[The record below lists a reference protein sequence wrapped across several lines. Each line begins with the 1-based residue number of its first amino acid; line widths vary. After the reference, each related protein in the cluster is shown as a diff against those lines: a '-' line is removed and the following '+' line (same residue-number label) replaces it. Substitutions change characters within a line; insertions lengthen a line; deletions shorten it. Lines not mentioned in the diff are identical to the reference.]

1 MKIIKRL
8 LIFVLVLVLL
18 LVGAAFAIPY
28 FFKDKI
34 VAVVKTEIND
44 RINATVDFDDVDISI
59 LRSFP
64 DLSVGLNDF
73 SVVGKDE
80 FEGVNLVAGK
90 SFDLTLDVMSVVNSA
105 TQPIEVKKVHLQ
117 DPEVNV
123 FVLKNGKANYDIA
136 LPDDTATETT
146 TESSGLAV
154 ALREYSIDNGNL
166 VYDDRTLNM
175 RVEAKDMDHTGV
187 GNFTLDVFDL
197 ETDTEINALTVVYD
211 NIGYL
216 VKSNAKLDLTVNA
229 NMESMKFTL
238 KENDLTINDLKL
250 IADGFIELPNDK
262 DILMDVKFEAP
273 QNTFKNL
280 LSIIPSAYVVDYKDV
295 KANGNFTLN
304 GFLKG
309 TYNDNSLPAFRIN
322 TAITNA
328 DVQYPD
334 LPVGI
339 SGINAKID
347 VNSPSSDLNRM
358 TIDIPNFK
366 LKIGNNPV
374 AGYFKLKT
382 PLSDPDMDMK
392 MDGVIDLAEL
402 NKAFPIEGMEEMTGK
417 ITSDVT
423 VKTKMSTIE
432 REDYANVNMSGAVRI
447 ENLVY
452 DAADMPAVKIKNAE
466 ADFTPQKVIVPSFD
480 VQTGTK
486 SDLSGSATFDNILAY
501 FSPEKTMKGTMNLR
515 SNYFDADEW
524 MVEEE
529 SAPVA
534 VTTSTVPAEEAELF
548 DRYDF
553 DFDASM
559 RKIKY
564 DVYDLKDLRAKGNFT
579 PNELKIKDFYT
590 KIGDSDI
597 AATGNITNVM
607 DYLYENETLGGTVN
621 MNSNYF
627 NLNPF
632 MEEDPAAAA
641 AVESKGTNVSQED
654 LEPFLVP
661 ENIDMVVNTNMKK
674 VIYTDMEITN
684 ITGGLAIKDKA
695 VNLQNVKG
703 QTLGG
708 GIAMSG
714 GYGTQDPEKPTF
726 DLQYDLQ
733 NMDFQRAFNTFNT
746 FEKIAPIGKY
756 IKGNFNTSLAMTGVL
771 GKDMYPDMNTLNIDG
786 FLQTLNAVVA
796 GFEPLNKVGEKLNI
810 DALKTVKIKNSKN
823 WLEVKDGRF
832 EVKEFDHV
840 FEDIAMKIGGSHAIT
855 NEDMKYNIFAKIPR
869 GKLGK
874 LNDVAGVGLDWLS
887 GQASKLGINVDAG
900 EFVNVALTI
909 TGTMLKPNIDVKLLG
924 TDGEG
929 QSVQDAAKDR
939 LKEEAE
945 KQKKILEDKAKEEVD
960 KAKDKAQEELDKKKK
975 ELEDKAK
982 EEAEKLK
989 KKAEEEAKKRLEEE
1003 AAKKAAEAAKKAE
1016 EALGDKAKEELDK
1029 LKDKLP
1035 WGKKKNGGE

>member
-1 MKIIKRL
+1 VQPL
-8 LIFVLVLVLL
+8 LFLIFS
-18 LVGAAFAIPY
+18 
-28 FFKDKI
+28 KI
-34 VAVVKTEIND
+34 KL
-44 RINATVDFDDVDISI
+44 S
-59 LRSFP
+59 LSSKSFP

-73 SVVGKDE
+73 SVIGKEE
-80 FEGVNLVAGK
+80 FEDLSLVAGK
-90 SFDLTLDVMSVVNSA
+90 SFDLTLDLMSVVNSA
-105 TQPIEVKKVHLQ
+105 TQPIEVKKIHLQ

-136 LPDDTATETT
+136 LPDDSAKETT
-146 TESSGLAV
+146 TEASGLTV

-166 VYDDRTLNM
+166 IYDDRTLNM
-175 RVEAKDMDHTGV
+175 RVEAKNMNHNGV
-187 GNFTLDVFDL
+187 GNFALDVFDL
-197 ETDTEINALTVVYD
+197 ETDTEIDALTVVYD

-238 KENDLTINDLKL
+238 KENNLTVNDLEL
-250 IADGFIELPNDK
+250 IADGFVELPNST
-262 DILMDVKFEAP
+262 DIDIDLKFEAP

-280 LSIIPSAYVVDYKDV
+280 LSVIPNAYIADYKDV
-295 KANGNFTLN
+295 KANGNFKLN

-309 TYNDNSLPAFRIN
+309 KYNEKSLPAFRIN
-322 TAITNA
+322 TVVTNA
-328 DVQYPD
+328 DVKYPD

-339 SGINAKID
+339 SGINAKVD
-347 VNSPSSDLNRM
+347 VNSPSSNLDRM

-417 ITSDVT
+417 ITSDVV

-432 REDYANVNMSGAVRI
+432 REDYANVNMSGALRVD
-447 ENLVY
+447 NLIY
-452 DAADMPAVKIKNAE
+452 DATDMPAVKIKSAE
-466 ADFTPQKVIVPSFD
+466 ADFTPQEVRVPSFD

-486 SDLSGSATFDNILAY
+486 SDLRGSASFDNILAY
-501 FSPEKTMKGTMNLR
+501 FSPEKTMKGTMNLQ

-524 MVEEE
+524 MTEEE
-529 SAPVA
+529 I
-534 VTTSTVPAEEAELF
+534 TTVEKTKTTTPAEEAELF

-553 DFDASM
+553 DFDANM
-559 RKIKY
+559 RQIKY
-564 DVYDLKDLRAKGNFT
+564 DVYDLKNLKAKGNFT
-579 PNELKIKDFYT
+579 PNELKINNFST

-607 DYLYENETLGGTVN
+607 DYLYEDETLGGTVN
-621 MNSNYF
+621 LTSNFF

-632 MEEDPAAAA
+632 MEEDPVAAQTVA
-641 AVESKGTNVSQED
+641 SKGTKVQQED

-661 ENIDMVVNTNMKK
+661 ENIDMRVNTDMRK
-674 VIYTDMEITN
+674 VIYTDMEITD
-684 ITGGLAIKDKA
+684 ITGSLEIKDKA
-695 VNLQNVKG
+695 VNLKNVKG
-703 QTLGG
+703 KTLGG
-708 GIAMSG
+708 GITMDG
-714 GYGTQDPEKPTF
+714 GYGTIDPAKPTF

-756 IKGNFNTSLAMTGVL
+756 IKGDFNTSLAMTGVL
-771 GKDMYPDMNTLNIDG
+771 GKDMYPDFNTLNING

-796 GFEPLNKVGEKLNI
+796 GFEPLNKVGETLNI
-810 DALKTVKIKNSKN
+810 NALKTVEIKNTKN

-832 EVKEFDHV
+832 EVKEFDHTY
-840 FEDIAMKIGGSHAIT
+840 EDIAMKIGGSHAIT

-869 GKLGK
+869 EKLGK
-874 LNDVAGVGLDWLS
+874 LNDVAGVGLDWLN

-909 TGTMLKPNIDVKLLG
+909 TGTMLKPKVDVKLLG

-929 QSVQDAAKDR
+929 KSIQDAAKDK
-939 LKEEAE
+939 LKEEAD
-945 KQKKILEDKAKEEVD
+945 KKKKELEDKAKEEVD
-960 KAKDKAQEELDKKKK
+960 KAKEKAQEELDKKKK

-982 EEAEKLK
+982 AKAKEEAEKLR

-1035 WGKKKNGGE
+1035 WGKKKNGGN

>member
-1 MKIIKRL
+1 ML
-8 LIFVLVLVLL
+8 
-18 LVGAAFAIPY
+18 GAAFAIPY

-34 VAVVKTEIND
+34 VEVVKEEVNAS
-44 RINATVDFDDVDISI
+44 INATVDFDDVDISI
-59 LRSFP
+59 FRSFP

-73 SVVGKDE
+73 SVLGKDE
-80 FEGVNLVAGK
+80 FEGVTLVAGK

-105 TQPIEVKKVHLQ
+105 TQPIEIKKVHLQ

-123 FVLKNGKANYDIA
+123 FVLQNGKANYDIA
-136 LPDDTATETT
+136 MPSDTPEETT
-146 TESSGLAV
+146 SEASGLSV
-154 ALREYSIDNGNL
+154 ALREYSIDNGHL
-166 VYDDRTLNM
+166 VYDDRSLNM
-175 RVEAKDMDHTGV
+175 RVEAKSMDHSGV
-187 GNFTLDVFDL
+187 GNFSLDVFDL
-197 ETDTEINALTVVYD
+197 ETDTEIDGLTVIYD

-229 NMESMKFTL
+229 NLESMKFTL
-238 KENDLTINDLKL
+238 KENDLTVNDLKV
-250 IADGFIELPNDK
+250 IANGFVELPNDK
-262 DILMDVKFEAP
+262 DILLDVKFEAP

-280 LSIIPSAYVVDYKDV
+280 LSVIPSAYVADYEDV

-322 TAITNA
+322 TGITNA

-339 SGINAKID
+339 SDINTKID
-347 VNSPSSDLNRM
+347 INSPSSDLNRM
-358 TIDIPNFK
+358 TIDIPSFK
-366 LKIGNNPV
+366 MKIGNNPV

-392 MDGVIDLAEL
+392 VDGMIDLAEL

-423 VKTKMSTIE
+423 VKTKMSTID

-447 ENLVY
+447 DNLVY
-452 DAADMPAVKIKNAE
+452 DAADMPAVKIKHAE
-466 ADFTPQKVIVPSFD
+466 ADFTPQKVVVPSFD
-480 VQTGTK
+480 VQTGAK
-486 SDLSGSATFDNILAY
+486 SDLRGSASFGNILAY
-501 FSPEKTMKGTMNLR
+501 FSPEKTMKGTMNLQ

-529 SAPVA
+529 SAAV
-534 VTTSTVPAEEAELF
+534 VTTATVVPADEAELF

-553 DFDASM
+553 DFDANM

-564 DVYDLKDLRAKGNFT
+564 DVYDMKDLRAKGNFT
-579 PNELKIKDFYT
+579 PNELKINDFYT

-597 AATGNITNVM
+597 AAKGNVTNIM
-607 DYLYENETLGGTVN
+607 DYLYEDETLGGTVN
-621 MNSNYF
+621 LTSNYF

-641 AVESKGTNVSQED
+641 AIAAKGTNVSPEE

-661 ENIDMVVNTNMKK
+661 ENIEMMVNTNMKK

-684 ITGGLAIKDKA
+684 ITGGLEIKDKA
-695 VNLQNVKG
+695 VNLKNIKG
-703 QTLGG
+703 KTLGG

-714 GYGTQDPEKPTF
+714 GYGTEDPEKPTF
-726 DLQYDLQ
+726 DLKYDLQ
-733 NMDFQRAFNTFNT
+733 NMDFQRAFNAFNT
-746 FEKIAPIGKY
+746 FEKIAPIGKF
-756 IKGNFNTSLAMTGVL
+756 IKGDFNTSLAMTGVL
-771 GKDMYPDMNTLNIDG
+771 GKDMYPDLNTLNIDG

-796 GFEPLNKVGEKLNI
+796 GFEPLNKIGETLNI
-810 DALKTVKIKNSKN
+810 NSLKTVQIKNSKN

-832 EVKEFDHV
+832 EVKEFDHTY
-840 FEDIAMKIGGSHAIT
+840 EDIDMKIGGSHGIT
-855 NEDMKYNIFAKIPR
+855 NEDMKYNILAKIPR

-909 TGTMLKPNIDVKLLG
+909 TGTMLKPKVDVKLLG

-929 QSVQDAAKDR
+929 QSIKDAATDR
-939 LKEEAE
+939 LKEEAD
-945 KQKKILEDKAKEEVD
+945 KQKKILEDKAKAEVD
-960 KAKDKAQEELDKKKK
+960 KAKDKAQEEIDKKKK
-975 ELEDKAK
+975 ELEEKAKAKAK

-989 KKAEEEAKKRLEEE
+989 QKAKEEAEKRLKEE

-1016 EALGDKAKEELDK
+1016 DVLGDKAKEELDK

-1035 WGKKKNGGE
+1035 WGKKKSGGN

>member
-1 MKIIKRL
+1 MKIIKRF
-8 LIFVLVLVLL
+8 LIFILVLILL
-18 LVGAAFAIPY
+18 LLGAAFAISY

-34 VAVVKTEIND
+34 VDVVKEEVND

-59 LRSFP
+59 FRSFP
-64 DLSVGLNDF
+64 DLSVGLNNF

-80 FEGVNLVAGK
+80 FAGVNLVAGK

-105 TQPIEVKKVHLQ
+105 TQPIEVKKIHLQ

-123 FVLKNGKANYDIA
+123 FILKNGKTNYDIT
-136 LPDDTATETT
+136 LPADATAETT
-146 TESSGLAV
+146 TESAGLAV
-154 ALREYSIDNGNL
+154 ALREYSIDNGSL
-166 VYDDRTLNM
+166 IYDDRTLNI
-175 RVEAKDMDHTGV
+175 RVEAKGMKHSGV

-197 ETDTEINALTVVYD
+197 ETDTEIDALTVVYD
-211 NIGYL
+211 DIGYL

-229 NMESMKFTL
+229 NMESMKFTI
-238 KENDLTINDLKL
+238 KENDLTVNDLKL
-250 IADGFIELPNDK
+250 IANGFVEFPNDK
-262 DILMDVKFEAP
+262 DIDMDLKFEAP

-280 LSIIPSAYVVDYKDV
+280 LSVIPNAYIADYKDV

-309 TYNDNSLPAFRIN
+309 RYNENSLPAFRIN
-322 TAITNA
+322 TGITNA

-339 SGINAKID
+339 TGISAKID
-347 VNSPSSDLNRM
+347 INSPSSDLNHM

-402 NKAFPIEGMEEMTGK
+402 NKAFPIEGMETMTGK
-417 ITSDVT
+417 ITSDVV

-447 ENLVY
+447 DNLVY
-452 DAADMPAVKIKNAE
+452 DAADMPAVKIKSAE
-466 ADFTPQKVIVPSFD
+466 ADFTPQEVNVPSFD
-480 VQTGTK
+480 VQTGAK
-486 SDLSGSATFDNILAY
+486 SDLRGSATFDNILAY
-501 FSPEKTMKGTMNLR
+501 FSPEKTMKGTMNLQ

-524 MVEEE
+524 MEEGE
-529 SAPVA
+529 STPVA
-534 VTTSTVPAEEAELF
+534 TTTSVPVEEAELF
-548 DRYDF
+548 DRFDF
-553 DFDASM
+553 DFDANM
-559 RKIKY
+559 RQIKY
-564 DVYDLKDLRAKGNFT
+564 DVYDLKDLRAKGNVT

-590 KIGDSDI
+590 KVGDSDI
-597 AATGNITNVM
+597 AVNGNITNVM

-621 MNSNYF
+621 LSSNSF

-632 MEEDPAAAA
+632 MEGDPAAAA
-641 AVESKGTNVSQED
+641 AVEDKGANVSQEE

-661 ENIDMVVNTNMKK
+661 GNIEMLVNTNMKK
-674 VIYTDMEITN
+674 VIYTDMEITD
-684 ITGGLAIKDKA
+684 ITGALAIKDKA
-695 VNLQNVKG
+695 VNLENVKG
-703 QTLGG
+703 RTLGG

-714 GYGTQDPEKPTF
+714 GYGTKDPEKPTF
-726 DLQYDLQ
+726 DIKYDLQ

-756 IKGNFNTSLAMTGVL
+756 IKGDFNTSLTMTGVL
-771 GKDMYPDMNTLNIDG
+771 GKDMYPDFNTLNIDG

-796 GFEPLNKVGEKLNI
+796 DFEPLNKVGEALNI
-810 DALKTVKIKNSKN
+810 NALKTVKIKNSKN

-832 EVKEFDHV
+832 EVKEFDHTY
-840 FEDIAMKIGGSHAIT
+840 EDIVMKIGGSHAIE

-874 LNDVAGVGLDWLS
+874 LNDVAGVGVDWLS
-887 GQASKLGINVDAG
+887 GQASNLGINIYAG

-909 TGTMLKPNIDVKLLG
+909 TGTMLKPKVDVKLLG

-929 QSVQDAAKDR
+929 QSIQNAAKKK
-939 LKEEAE
+939 LEEEAE
-945 KQKKILEDKAKEEVD
+945 KQKKILEDKAKEEAD
-960 KAKDKAQEELDKKKK
+960 KVKGRAEEEIDKKKK

-982 EEAEKLK
+982 AEAEKLK
-989 KKAEEEAKKRLEEE
+989 KKAEAEAKKRLEEE

-1016 EALGDKAKEELDK
+1016 DALGDKAKEELDK
-1029 LKDKLP
+1029 LKNKLP
-1035 WGKKKNGGE
+1035 WGKKKNGGN